1 MASLDH
7 YHSKR
12 AFDRTP
18 EPLGGEAST
27 VGHRFVVQKHAAS
40 RLHYDLRLEME
51 GVLRSW
57 AIPKGPSFS
66 PGEKRLAVHTEDH
79 PMEYAR
85 FEGVIPKG
93 EYGGGAVMLWDRGTY
108 EPRGDAVKAYRKG
121 DIKFELHGQRLTGS
135 WVLARMGGKAS
146 DGGKNWLLIK
156 KKDGH
161 AKSKR
166 EAEAWLEAQDTSVAS
181 GRTMRQIADSADG
194 LEATNQPEA
203 ELGEQQV
210 DVAELDGAHSMPLAE
225 VYQPQ
230 LAKLQKATP
239 QGDAWVHEIKFDGY
253 RLILRKEGRTV
264 RVLTRNQHDW
274 TDRFL
279 RLAEAVRGLATDT
292 AVLDGEAVVLDEQGV
307 SRFGLL
313 QKALGDSA
321 KRGRGFRA
329 GRAEPTND
337 NAIRFYAFD
346 LLYLD
351 GHDLQRCPLT
361 TRKRVLAR
369 LITQADS
376 PTLLYSDHLEG
387 SGPVFHQQAC
397 GHDLEGIISKR
408 RDATYESG
416 RRAGSWIKSKCSR
429 RQEFVIVGYT
439 DPAGSR
445 TGFGALLLAT
455 HVEGQ
460 LTYCG
465 RVGTGFDEATLSE
478 LGRQLQKRERED
490 PPVDG
495 GVPGVPRRELSE
507 AHWVEPD
514 LVAEVEFAE
523 WTGDRM
529 LRHARF
535 LGLREDKSAEE
546 VSIELPQDD
555 LPPPPEIPPPPEV
568 DESDAEDRTRDQS
581 AEPHE
586 VRLTNPDRVLY
597 PEAGLTK
604 RQLADFYAGIAE
616 WVLPHVADRPLSLL
630 RCPGGR
636 DEECFYQ
643 KHLGDAAPEALRQV
657 AIPHDGKERRY
668 AVVDDLPGLLS
679 LVQLGV
685 LEIHPWGSLAD
696 AHEQPD
702 RLFFDLDPGSS
713 TTWPDVIAAAEL
725 VREALDHLGL
735 QSFVKL
741 TGGKGL
747 HVVVPLTPA
756 PGNSFDWSQLKAFSK
771 ALASRVAAA
780 DPDAYTINMSKAK
793 RKGRVFLDYLR
804 NGRGQTAVAAYSTR
818 ARAGAPVSTPIR
830 WDELKPSLAPDRYTV
845 TNLRRRL
852 GSLSDDPWAG
862 FFDVQQSITAKMQE
876 AVGLKTR

>member
-1 MASLDH
+1 M
-7 YHSKR
+7 
-12 AFDRTP
+12 
-18 EPLGGEAST
+18 
-27 VGHRFVVQKHAAS
+27 VQKHAAS

-57 AIPKGPSFS
+57 AVPKGPSFS
-66 PGEKRLAVHTEDH
+66 PDDKRLAVHTEDH
-79 PMEYAR
+79 PMEYAA
-85 FEGVIPKG
+85 FEGVIPKW
-93 EYGGGAVMLWDRGTY
+93 EYGGGTVMLWDCGTY
-108 EPRGDAVKAYRKG
+108 EPRGDAVKDYRKG
-121 DIKFELHGQRLTGS
+121 DLKFELHGQRLAGS
-135 WVLARMGGKAS
+135 WVLARMSGKTG
-146 DGGKNWLLIK
+146 DGQKNWLLIK
-156 KKDGH
+156 KKDEH
-161 AKSKR
+161 ARSKQ
-166 EAEAWLEAQDTSVAS
+166 EAAAWLEAQDTSVAS
-181 GRTMRQIADSADG
+181 GRTMRQIADSTDG
-194 LEATNQPEA
+194 PAAMDQRDA
-203 ELGEQQV
+203 EMSEERV
-210 DVAELDGAHSMPLAE
+210 NIAELDGARLMPLAE
-225 VYQPQ
+225 AYQPQ
-230 LAKLQKATP
+230 LAKLQKVTP
-239 QGDAWVHEIKFDGY
+239 RGDAWVHEIKFDGY
-253 RLILRKEGRTV
+253 RLILRKEGQTV

-279 RLAEAVRGLATDT
+279 RLAKAVRGLAADT

-329 GRAEPTND
+329 GPTNKRND

-361 TRKRVLAR
+361 TRKRVLSR

-387 SGPVFHQQAC
+387 SGRAFHQQAC

-408 RDATYESG
+408 RDATYEPG
-416 RRAGSWIKSKCSR
+416 RRAGSWIKSKCTR
-429 RQEFVIVGYT
+429 RQEFVIIGYT
-439 DPAGSR
+439 DPSGSR

-455 HVEGQ
+455 HVAGQ

-478 LGRQLQKRERED
+478 LAGRLQRRERED

-495 GVPGVPRRELSE
+495 GIPRVPGVPRRDRKE
-507 AHWVEPD
+507 AHWVEPQ

-523 WTGDRM
+523 WTDDRM

-535 LGLREDKSAEE
+535 LGLREDKAADE
-546 VSIELPQDD
+546 VSIELPEDA
-555 LPPPPEIPPPPEV
+555 PPPPEL
-568 DESDAEDRTRDQS
+568 DETDAEDRTRDQS
-581 AEPHE
+581 AEPD
-586 VRLTNPDRVLY
+586 VIRLTNPGRVLY

-616 WVLPHVADRPLSLL
+616 WVLPHIANRPLSLL

-636 DEECFYQ
+636 DDECFYQ
-643 KHLGDAAPEALRQV
+643 KHLGDAAPDSLRQV
-657 AIPHDGKERRY
+657 AIPHDGRERRY
-668 AVVDDLPGLLS
+668 AVVEDLPGLLS

-685 LEIHPWGSLAD
+685 LEIHPWGSLASSP
-696 AHEQPD
+696 ESPD
-702 RLFFDLDPGSS
+702 RLFFDLDPGPD
-713 TTWPDVIAAAEL
+713 TTWPDVIAAARL

-747 HVVVPLTPA
+747 HVVVPLSPDR
-756 PGNSFDWSQLKAFSK
+756 NLDWPRLKAFSK

-780 DPDAYTINMSKAK
+780 DPDAYTVNMSKAK
-793 RKGRVFLDYLR
+793 RKGRVFIDYLR

-830 WDELKPSLAPDRYTV
+830 WDELKPSLTPDRYTV
-845 TNLRRRL
+845 KNLRRRL
-852 GSLSDDPWAG
+852 ASLGDDPWQG
-862 FFDVQQSITAKMQE
+862 FFDVQQFITAKMQE
-876 AVGLKTR
+876 AVGLKPR